1 MADRQDQAGTVS
13 DQSLALPCSTMFEVP
28 GQRIERYVGLCWGL
42 IVRSVGLTKGITG
55 AFRSLKAGEV
65 PQYTE
70 VVDQARHHALQR
82 LVEHAQSM
90 GANAVV
96 GVRFDS
102 SEVGDGLSEIVAYGT
117 AVVVGP
123 A

>member
-1 MADRQDQAGTVS
+1 MS
-13 DQSLALPCSTMFEVP
+13 DESLALPCVTTFEVP
-28 GQRIERYVGLCWGL
+28 GWKIERTIGLCWGL
-42 IVRSVGLTKGITG
+42 VVRSVGLSKGVTG

-65 PQYTE
+65 PQYTD

-82 LVEHAQSM
+82 LVEHAQGL

-102 SEVGDGLSEIVAYGT
+102 SEVGDGLAEIVAYGT
-117 AVVVGP
+117 AVVGSP
-123 A
+123 TN